1 MGEGSGVAVSCGISC
16 RHGSDLALLWLWCRL
31 AATAPIRPL
40 AGEPPCAV
48 GADLE
53 KAKRPKK
60 KKKKEREREQEM
72 VNKNETVANSINIP
86 AFLSFSPS
94 LITLYKVILGYMYIH
109 ICVYKYTY
117 TNM

>member
-1 MGEGSGVAVSCGISC
+1 
-16 RHGSDLALLWLWCRL
+16 
-31 AATAPIRPL
+31 
-40 AGEPPCAV
+40 
-48 GADLE
+48 
-53 KAKRPKK
+53 
-60 KKKKEREREQEM
+60 M

-109 ICVYKYTY
+109 ICVYNYTY

>member
-1 MGEGSGVAVSCGISC
+1 MARIMRCCGSGIGLRLQLRFDPSLGTSMWCGG
-16 RHGSDLALLWLWCRL
+16 RQRKGKK
-31 AATAPIRPL
+31 T
-40 AGEPPCAV
+40 
-48 GADLE
+48 
-53 KAKRPKK
+53 KK

-109 ICVYKYTY
+109 ICVYNYTY